1 MILEL
6 HSDEPLKWVSK
17 WKEERI
23 DLSSQTNRVVGVWKV
38 EEQGYPWMVCM
49 NLSGNGQVG
58 DHPWPTWP
66 QRGSPDSSQPPTA

>member
-6 HSDEPLKWVSK
+6 HSDEHLK

-23 DLSSQTNRVVGVWKV
+23 DLSSQTNRIVGVWKV

-49 NLSGNGQVG
+49 KSLSGNGQVG

-66 QRGSPDSSQPPTA
+66 QSDSPNSSQPPTA